1 MFEKALNDYQKIAEV
16 GEETIQKYQDKLP
29 QDWITVWREYGYG
42 SFFDGFFRVINP
54 DEYMDVL
61 KESYY
66 CYEKCIP
73 IIVTA
78 FGDLIV
84 WESDGCA
91 VILHY
96 TTCNTNVLDVDFD
109 IFFYKLEDVK
119 YSIKD
124 FEEEG
129 MPIGLYKKAVKEFG
143 PLGFDECFGYKKPL
157 KEGGKRTISNIM
169 KTNSKDYMNA
179 TIEAF
184 GGVYDVPGPRFKGKL
199 PADDPAE
206 LDWNDKSGMFED
218 LNFKLVVIDSLLSK
232 ENSFNKKLEV
242 VKAAYGNSSQ
252 EIIPEML
259 QFFANLALSQEDLDK
274 VTSLDFDGGSDIYFL
289 IYPGWDGESDCFEVR
304 SIKGHEKLR
313 NLEIVDW
320 TSMCDP
326 DILRDMKVTLDL

>member
-1 MFEKALNDYQKIAEV
+1 MFEKPLTDYHKIGEV
-16 GEETIQKYQDKLP
+16 GEETIQKYQNELP
-29 QDWITVWREYGYG
+29 GDWITVWREYGFG

-66 CYEKCIP
+66 CYEKSIP

-84 WESDGCA
+84 WEEGAA

-96 TTCNTNVLDVDFD
+96 TTCNTNVLDVDFE

-119 YSIKD
+119 YSIED

-129 MPIGLYKKAVKEFG
+129 MPFGLYQKAVKKYG
-143 PLGFDECFGYKKPL
+143 PLSYDECFGYKKPL
-157 KEGGKRTISNIM
+157 KEGGKRTVSNIQ

-179 TIEAF
+179 CIEAF
-184 GGVYDVPGPRFKGKL
+184 GGVYDEPGPRFKGEL
-199 PADDPAE
+199 PADEPVE
-206 LDWNDKSGMFED
+206 LDWEDKSGMFED
-218 LNFKLVVIDSLLSK
+218 LNFKLVVIDSLLTK
-232 ENSFNKKLEV
+232 ENSFAKKLAV

-259 QFFANLALSQEDLDK
+259 QFFTNLTLTQDDLDK
-274 VTSLDFDGGSDIYFL
+274 VETLDFDGGNDIYFL
-289 IYPGWDGESDCFEVR
+289 INPSWDGEADYFEVR
-304 SIKGHEKLR
+304 SVKGYEKLE
-313 NLEIVDW
+313 NLKTVSW
-320 TSMCDP
+320 TSMCNP
-326 DILRDMKVTLDL
+326 EILEEIGVEII